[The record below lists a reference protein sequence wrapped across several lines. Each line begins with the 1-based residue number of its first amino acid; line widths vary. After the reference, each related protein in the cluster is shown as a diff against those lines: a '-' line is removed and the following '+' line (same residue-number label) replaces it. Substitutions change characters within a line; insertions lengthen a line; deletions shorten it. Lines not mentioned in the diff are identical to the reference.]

1 MPFGFYENFPSHIH
15 RVESF
20 ASGFS
25 NVQLQQK
32 LIQGFYEINRKE
44 FSFEEV
50 ANPTIPGCKLIFEF
64 GLAGDEGFNYINEEE
79 AKKVLSLL
87 MGVHLHIMDFFCG
100 VRYYKS
106 KEDKKTALRF
116 DYYLLRTIFN
126 RGKIEIQV
134 HHERG
139 PRYVSPEDLTMF
151 IFKEMNEGSDKKVLR
166 KTKSVV

>member
-1 MPFGFYENFPSHIH
+1 MPFGFYEDFPSHIH

-20 ASGFS
+20 ASGCS
-25 NVQLQQK
+25 NLQLQQK
-32 LIQGFYEINRKE
+32 LIQCLYEINRKE

-64 GLAGDEGFNYINEEE
+64 GLAGDEGFNYIDKEE

-87 MGVHLHIMDFFCG
+87 MGAHLHIMDFFCG

-126 RGKIEIQV
+126 QGKVEIQV

-139 PRYVSPEDLTMF
+139 PRYVSPEDLIMF
-151 IFKEMNEGSDKKVLR
+151 ILKEMNQGTDKKVLR
-166 KTKSVV
+166 KTKSVA